1 MLTVTPKKIVRELYE
16 MLYDIIIENA
26 YAVYYTYGNNT
37 LPSIR
42 RMEEER
48 ANLINKI
55 LIMCNRDDD
64 IKNYIMHK
72 ISQDTHGIYEHKTAG
87 TLIRRYY
94 YDDFVCG
101 IVGGIAENKYSI
113 I

>member
-1 MLTVTPKKIVRELYE
+1 MIVVTPKKIVRDLYE
-16 MLYDIIIENA
+16 NLYDLIIENA
-26 YAVYYTYGNNT
+26 YAVYYTYANKS
-37 LPSIR
+37 LPSLRQI
-42 RMEEER
+42 EVER
-48 ANLINKI
+48 ANIIHEI
-55 LIMCNRDDD
+55 LIMCNTDED

-72 ISQDTHGIYEHKTAG
+72 VSQDIHGIYEHKTAG